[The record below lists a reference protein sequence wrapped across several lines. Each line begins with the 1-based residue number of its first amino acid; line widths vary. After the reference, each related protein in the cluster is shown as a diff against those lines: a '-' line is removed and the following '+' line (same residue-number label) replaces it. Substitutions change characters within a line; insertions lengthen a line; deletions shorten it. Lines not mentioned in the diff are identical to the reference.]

1 MNARLLAK
9 LALFTALFLAV
20 PWVRAQ
26 DGVQGALPRAY
37 LTSNLARPFQQTLAV
52 ADFDGDEKP
61 DGAVLIDG
69 SLLPPASGVRKIEL
83 HFTGRS
89 NTDLSFESN
98 QTDLAISALDV
109 NRDGAA
115 DIVVEQ
121 SFTHKRIQVW
131 LNDGRGGFRKVRS
144 EDYAFVDLAA
154 HERAESPSQQ
164 PDNSAICLPSQ
175 RGFETAILTACELPH
190 GPPSSCGR
198 ALAFRPRIIALAL
211 ATIPSR
217 GPPLA
222 LTF

>member
-26 DGVQGALPRAY
+26 DGVQGALPRAN

-52 ADFDGDEKP
+52 ADFDGDKKP
-61 DGAVLIDG
+61 DGAVLING
-69 SLLPPASGVRKIEL
+69 SLLLHDSGVRKIEL
-83 HFTGRS
+83 HFTGRA

-144 EDYAFVDLAA
+144 EDNVVDLAT

-175 RGFETAILTACELPH
+175 RDSETAILTAWELPH
-190 GPPSSCGR
+190 APPSSCGR
-198 ALAFRPRIIALAL
+198 ALGFRPRIIALAL

-217 GPPLA
+217 GPPLTLA
-222 LTF
+222 F